1 MFHENLK
8 ALRKDRGLSQE
19 ELAVRLN
26 VVRQTISKWEKG
38 LSVPDAAMLIRL
50 AEVLDTTVSRLLGA
64 DVPED
69 EADRDRLA
77 EQLARIN
84 EQLAVR
90 NRRGRFILRL
100 VLGILA
106 AFVVVNLLLILFSYG
121 AFRAFQEPVQ
131 TITSAPELLLPN
143 GNIGINL
150 AGDRPMGGPQLFC
163 NPFWTAWHRDYPDF
177 RKCGLANRSP
187 APVFLVICGR
197 FSLDIFHCLW
207 YSMPL

>member
-8 ALRKDRGLSQE
+8 ALCKDRGLSQE

-143 GNIGINL
+143 G
-150 AGDRPMGGPQLFC
+150 
-163 NPFWTAWHRDYPDF
+163 T
-177 RKCGLANRSP
+177 
-187 APVFLVICGR
+187 
-197 FSLDIFHCLW
+197 
-207 YSMPL
+207 

>member
-50 AEVLDTTVSRLLGA
+50 AEVPDTTVSRLLGA

-131 TITSAPELLLPN
+131 TITSAPELLLPD
-143 GNIGINL
+143 G
-150 AGDRPMGGPQLFC
+150 
-163 NPFWTAWHRDYPDF
+163 T
-177 RKCGLANRSP
+177 
-187 APVFLVICGR
+187 
-197 FSLDIFHCLW
+197 
-207 YSMPL
+207 

>member
-69 EADRDRLA
+69 EADRDRLQSSWPA
-77 EQLARIN
+77 SMSSWPSAT
-84 EQLAVR
+84 A
-90 NRRGRFILRL
+90 
-100 VLGILA
+100 
-106 AFVVVNLLLILFSYG
+106 G
-121 AFRAFQEPVQ
+121 A
-131 TITSAPELLLPN
+131 
-143 GNIGINL
+143 G
-150 AGDRPMGGPQLFC
+150 LFC
-163 NPFWTAWHRDYPDF
+163 AWYWASWP
-177 RKCGLANRSP
+177 
-187 APVFLVICGR
+187 
-197 FSLDIFHCLW
+197 
-207 YSMPL
+207 PLS

>member
-26 VVRQTISKWEKG
+26 GVRQTISKWEKG

-143 GNIGINL
+143 G
-150 AGDRPMGGPQLFC
+150 
-163 NPFWTAWHRDYPDF
+163 T
-177 RKCGLANRSP
+177 
-187 APVFLVICGR
+187 
-197 FSLDIFHCLW
+197 
-207 YSMPL
+207 

>member
-64 DVPED
+64 DGPED

-131 TITSAPELLLPN
+131 TITSAPELLLPD
-143 GNIGINL
+143 G
-150 AGDRPMGGPQLFC
+150 
-163 NPFWTAWHRDYPDF
+163 T
-177 RKCGLANRSP
+177 
-187 APVFLVICGR
+187 
-197 FSLDIFHCLW
+197 
-207 YSMPL
+207 

>member
-1 MFHENLK
+1 MPIRRRSHIKNLK

-131 TITSAPELLLPN
+131 TITSAPELLLPD
-143 GNIGINL
+143 G
-150 AGDRPMGGPQLFC
+150 
-163 NPFWTAWHRDYPDF
+163 T
-177 RKCGLANRSP
+177 
-187 APVFLVICGR
+187 
-197 FSLDIFHCLW
+197 
-207 YSMPL
+207 

>member
-106 AFVVVNLLLILFSYG
+106 AFVVVNLLLILL
-121 AFRAFQEPVQ
+121 FRAFQEPIQ

-143 GNIGINL
+143 G
-150 AGDRPMGGPQLFC
+150 
-163 NPFWTAWHRDYPDF
+163 TYE
-177 RKCGLANRSP
+177 
-187 APVFLVICGR
+187 
-197 FSLDIFHCLW
+197 
-207 YSMPL
+207 

>member
-19 ELAVRLN
+19 ELAVQLN

-121 AFRAFQEPVQ
+121 AFQEPVQ

-143 GNIGINL
+143 G
-150 AGDRPMGGPQLFC
+150 
-163 NPFWTAWHRDYPDF
+163 T
-177 RKCGLANRSP
+177 
-187 APVFLVICGR
+187 
-197 FSLDIFHCLW
+197 
-207 YSMPL
+207 

>member
-106 AFVVVNLLLILFSYG
+106 AFVVVNLLLILSSYG

-143 GNIGINL
+143 G
-150 AGDRPMGGPQLFC
+150 
-163 NPFWTAWHRDYPDF
+163 T
-177 RKCGLANRSP
+177 
-187 APVFLVICGR
+187 
-197 FSLDIFHCLW
+197 
-207 YSMPL
+207 

>member
-19 ELAVRLN
+19 ELAVRQN

-131 TITSAPELLLPN
+131 TITSAPELLLPD
-143 GNIGINL
+143 G
-150 AGDRPMGGPQLFC
+150 
-163 NPFWTAWHRDYPDF
+163 T
-177 RKCGLANRSP
+177 
-187 APVFLVICGR
+187 
-197 FSLDIFHCLW
+197 
-207 YSMPL
+207 

>member
-50 AEVLDTTVSRLLGA
+50 AEVLDTTVSRLLGT

-131 TITSAPELLLPN
+131 TITSAPELLLPD
-143 GNIGINL
+143 G
-150 AGDRPMGGPQLFC
+150 
-163 NPFWTAWHRDYPDF
+163 T
-177 RKCGLANRSP
+177 
-187 APVFLVICGR
+187 
-197 FSLDIFHCLW
+197 
-207 YSMPL
+207 

>member
-106 AFVVVNLLLILFSYG
+106 AFVVVNLLLILLFSYG
-121 AFRAFQEPVQ
+121 AFRAFQEPIQ

-143 GNIGINL
+143 G
-150 AGDRPMGGPQLFC
+150 
-163 NPFWTAWHRDYPDF
+163 T
-177 RKCGLANRSP
+177 
-187 APVFLVICGR
+187 
-197 FSLDIFHCLW
+197 
-207 YSMPL
+207 

>member
-77 EQLARIN
+77 EQLA
-84 EQLAVR
+84 VR

-131 TITSAPELLLPN
+131 TITSAPELLLPD
-143 GNIGINL
+143 G
-150 AGDRPMGGPQLFC
+150 
-163 NPFWTAWHRDYPDF
+163 T
-177 RKCGLANRSP
+177 
-187 APVFLVICGR
+187 
-197 FSLDIFHCLW
+197 
-207 YSMPL
+207 

>member
-121 AFRAFQEPVQ
+121 AFRALQEPVQ

-143 GNIGINL
+143 G
-150 AGDRPMGGPQLFC
+150 
-163 NPFWTAWHRDYPDF
+163 T
-177 RKCGLANRSP
+177 
-187 APVFLVICGR
+187 
-197 FSLDIFHCLW
+197 
-207 YSMPL
+207 

>member
-50 AEVLDTTVSRLLGA
+50 AEVLDTTVSRLLGT

-143 GNIGINL
+143 G
-150 AGDRPMGGPQLFC
+150 
-163 NPFWTAWHRDYPDF
+163 T
-177 RKCGLANRSP
+177 
-187 APVFLVICGR
+187 
-197 FSLDIFHCLW
+197 
-207 YSMPL
+207 

>member
-131 TITSAPELLLPN
+131 TIPSAPELLLPN
-143 GNIGINL
+143 G
-150 AGDRPMGGPQLFC
+150 
-163 NPFWTAWHRDYPDF
+163 T
-177 RKCGLANRSP
+177 
-187 APVFLVICGR
+187 
-197 FSLDIFHCLW
+197 
-207 YSMPL
+207 

>member
-1 MFHENLK
+1 
-8 ALRKDRGLSQE
+8 
-19 ELAVRLN
+19 
-26 VVRQTISKWEKG
+26 
-38 LSVPDAAMLIRL
+38 MLIRL

-143 GNIGINL
+143 G
-150 AGDRPMGGPQLFC
+150 
-163 NPFWTAWHRDYPDF
+163 T
-177 RKCGLANRSP
+177 
-187 APVFLVICGR
+187 
-197 FSLDIFHCLW
+197 
-207 YSMPL
+207 

>member
-121 AFRAFQEPVQ
+121 AFRAFQEPIQ

-143 GNIGINL
+143 G
-150 AGDRPMGGPQLFC
+150 
-163 NPFWTAWHRDYPDF
+163 T
-177 RKCGLANRSP
+177 
-187 APVFLVICGR
+187 
-197 FSLDIFHCLW
+197 
-207 YSMPL
+207 

>member
-19 ELAVRLN
+19 ELAARLH

-38 LSVPDAAMLIRL
+38 LSVPDAEMLLRL

-64 DVPED
+64 EIPED
-69 EADRDRLA
+69 EANRDHLA
-77 EQLARIN
+77 EQLSRIN

-106 AFVVVNLLLILFSYG
+106 AFAVFNILLILFSYG
-121 AFRAFQEPVQ
+121 AFRSYQDPVQ
-131 TITSAPELLLPN
+131 TVTSAQ
-143 GNIGINL
+143 
-150 AGDRPMGGPQLFC
+150 QLE
-163 NPFWTAWHRDYPDF
+163 PD
-177 RKCGLANRSP
+177 GSY
-187 APVFLVICGR
+187 G
-197 FSLDIFHCLW
+197 
-207 YSMPL
+207 

>member
-121 AFRAFQEPVQ
+121 AFRAFQ
-131 TITSAPELLLPN
+131 SRY
-143 GNIGINL
+143 
-150 AGDRPMGGPQLFC
+150 RP
-163 NPFWTAWHRDYPDF
+163 
-177 RKCGLANRSP
+177 
-187 APVFLVICGR
+187 
-197 FSLDIFHCLW
+197 
-207 YSMPL
+207 

>member
-121 AFRAFQEPVQ
+121 AFRAGTDHNQRSGAAAAERH
-131 TITSAPELLLPN
+131 
-143 GNIGINL
+143 IGINL

>member
-8 ALRKDRGLSQE
+8 ALRTDRGLSQE

-143 GNIGINL
+143 G
-150 AGDRPMGGPQLFC
+150 
-163 NPFWTAWHRDYPDF
+163 T
-177 RKCGLANRSP
+177 
-187 APVFLVICGR
+187 
-197 FSLDIFHCLW
+197 
-207 YSMPL
+207 

>member
-26 VVRQTISKWEKG
+26 VVRQSISKWEKG

-143 GNIGINL
+143 G
-150 AGDRPMGGPQLFC
+150 
-163 NPFWTAWHRDYPDF
+163 T
-177 RKCGLANRSP
+177 
-187 APVFLVICGR
+187 
-197 FSLDIFHCLW
+197 
-207 YSMPL
+207 

>member
-100 VLGILA
+100 VVGILA

-131 TITSAPELLLPN
+131 TITSAPELLLPD
-143 GNIGINL
+143 G
-150 AGDRPMGGPQLFC
+150 
-163 NPFWTAWHRDYPDF
+163 T
-177 RKCGLANRSP
+177 
-187 APVFLVICGR
+187 
-197 FSLDIFHCLW
+197 
-207 YSMPL
+207 

>member
-19 ELAVRLN
+19 ELAARLH

-38 LSVPDAAMLIRL
+38 LSVPDAEMLLRL

-64 DVPED
+64 EIPAD
-69 EADRDRLA
+69 EADRDHLA
-77 EQLARIN
+77 EQLSRIN

-106 AFVVVNLLLILFSYG
+106 AFAVFNLLLILFRYG
-121 AFRAFQEPVQ
+121 AFRSYQDPVQ
-131 TITSAPELLLPN
+131 TVTSAQ
-143 GNIGINL
+143 
-150 AGDRPMGGPQLFC
+150 QLV
-163 NPFWTAWHRDYPDF
+163 PD
-177 RKCGLANRSP
+177 GA
-187 APVFLVICGR
+187 
-197 FSLDIFHCLW
+197 
-207 YSMPL
+207 YE

>member
-131 TITSAPELLLPN
+131 TITSAPELLLPD
-143 GNIGINL
+143 G
-150 AGDRPMGGPQLFC
+150 
-163 NPFWTAWHRDYPDF
+163 T
-177 RKCGLANRSP
+177 
-187 APVFLVICGR
+187 
-197 FSLDIFHCLW
+197 
-207 YSMPL
+207 

>member
-1 MFHENLK
+1 MLHCAHQKEVTYYVSREFK
-8 ALRKDRGLSQE
+8 GPAQRYRGLSQE

-143 GNIGINL
+143 G
-150 AGDRPMGGPQLFC
+150 
-163 NPFWTAWHRDYPDF
+163 T
-177 RKCGLANRSP
+177 
-187 APVFLVICGR
+187 
-197 FSLDIFHCLW
+197 
-207 YSMPL
+207 

>member
-121 AFRAFQEPVQ
+121 AFRAFQERVQ

-143 GNIGINL
+143 G
-150 AGDRPMGGPQLFC
+150 
-163 NPFWTAWHRDYPDF
+163 T
-177 RKCGLANRSP
+177 
-187 APVFLVICGR
+187 
-197 FSLDIFHCLW
+197 
-207 YSMPL
+207 

>member
-1 MFHENLK
+1 MFHEKLK

-143 GNIGINL
+143 G
-150 AGDRPMGGPQLFC
+150 
-163 NPFWTAWHRDYPDF
+163 T
-177 RKCGLANRSP
+177 
-187 APVFLVICGR
+187 
-197 FSLDIFHCLW
+197 
-207 YSMPL
+207 

>member
-1 MFHENLK
+1 MLHCAHQKEVTYYVSRELK

-143 GNIGINL
+143 G
-150 AGDRPMGGPQLFC
+150 
-163 NPFWTAWHRDYPDF
+163 T
-177 RKCGLANRSP
+177 
-187 APVFLVICGR
+187 
-197 FSLDIFHCLW
+197 
-207 YSMPL
+207 

>member
-69 EADRDRLA
+69 EADRDRLW
-77 EQLARIN
+77 RIP
-84 EQLAVR
+84 
-90 NRRGRFILRL
+90 RL
-100 VLGILA
+100 PGADTDHNQRSGA
-106 AFVVVNLLLILFSYG
+106 A
-121 AFRAFQEPVQ
+121 ATERH
-131 TITSAPELLLPN
+131 
-143 GNIGINL
+143 IGINL
-150 AGDRPMGGPQLFC
+150 AGDRPLGGPQLFC